1 MNNFLKLAEPHLIFL
16 IIIFLVV
23 SYKIVISLLKATKN
37 NTFDEDSRT
46 KENADEEL
54 SQSEKLLDDIANIFS
69 EEDFTVSPLFW
80 MN

>member
-1 MNNFLKLAEPHLIFL
+1 MV
-16 IIIFLVV
+16 IIKN
-23 SYKIVISLLKATKN
+23 KICMKN

>member
-1 MNNFLKLAEPHLIFL
+1 MV
-16 IIIFLVV
+16 IIKK
-23 SYKIVISLLKATKN
+23 KICMKN

-54 SQSEKLLDDIANIFS
+54 SQSEKLLDDIANIFN

>member
-1 MNNFLKLAEPHLIFL
+1 MV
-16 IIIFLVV
+16 IIKNEICM
-23 SYKIVISLLKATKN
+23 KN

>member
-1 MNNFLKLAEPHLIFL
+1 M
-16 IIIFLVV
+16 
-23 SYKIVISLLKATKN
+23 KN

-54 SQSEKLLDDIANIFS
+54 SQSEKLLDDIANIFN

>member
-1 MNNFLKLAEPHLIFL
+1 M
-16 IIIFLVV
+16 
-23 SYKIVISLLKATKN
+23 KN

-54 SQSEKLLDDIANIFS
+54 SQSEKLLDDIANIFN
-69 EEDFTVSPLFW
+69 EEDYIASPLFW

>member
-1 MNNFLKLAEPHLIFL
+1 M
-16 IIIFLVV
+16 
-23 SYKIVISLLKATKN
+23 KN

-80 MN
+80 MNQL